1 MNLIRRLLLSVILI
15 APIVLGCGCWP
26 QRTYLI
32 PPGEPVQLAE
42 DVKAYVFITV
52 DGKRIK
58 SPDRVKLPAG
68 WWVLPDPEE

>member
-1 MNLIRRLLLSVILI
+1 
-15 APIVLGCGCWP
+15 
-26 QRTYLI
+26 
-32 PPGEPVQLAE
+32 VQLAE